1 MKKSFLIVLSVGILF
16 LSSCGTDLTTSAVLN
31 DSTNTSVD
39 VSSDLTSVEVS
50 TEANSIPA
58 EDKFTNIVNLRSE
71 DIVTEVQVKGVILKH
86 VYTGQGTPYITGFY
100 LIDETG
106 SVYIYGEDF
115 AKSLEDNQEIS
126 LKGKIAYYIPETDS
140 VAAESAGYKGA
151 LQLISPTLIESVLDG
166 ASIPT
171 NSINNS
177 WDINDI
183 QKNEL
188 TNDITGNVYELH
200 GKVIV
205 SEQPGYTNYYLQS
218 LDLSTTLPFYTQSNG
233 KDYKWLDEYSDQ
245 YVDMYVVIMNGK
257 PSRNEWRALP
267 VKVLSLYTPTAD
279 DYCRYG
285 NLRMMDTY
293 FSDKYTE
300 DITISV
306 PKADPDVA
314 GLTYSFSVD
323 STVSNISI
331 STTDIDNVINITIPS
346 EENSVELKITS
357 NYSETSLTD
366 ANYITLA
373 PKSAASTM
381 TLSEVRNQE
390 DGTEVTAEGI
400 VTRITYKSGDKRLG
414 FIIQDA
420 TGSMII
426 YNNLDTMANL
436 DDIEEGNKVVVK
448 GTFGH
453 YIKADDAEKAAA
465 LGYKG
470 DTQISDVEILNNDNK
485 INDMFDSSIN
495 KDKSV
500 SDIVVIDPSTDP
512 VGNIYQCSAVIEKT
526 ATAYY
531 TAYRISDPDDSSKSL
546 SLYSQMQGSEFKFLD
561 ENDGNEVTL
570 NFAIQNIKYSSGSFS
585 WRICAI
591 NVVN

>member
-1 MKKSFLIVLSVGILF
+1 MKKTFLIVLSVGLLF
-16 LSSCGTDLTTSAVLN
+16 LSSCGTDITSSAVLN

-39 VSSDLTSVEVS
+39 VSDDLTSAEAS
-50 TEANSIPA
+50 TEESSIAA
-58 EDKFTNIVNLRSE
+58 EDKFTNIANLRSE
-71 DIVTEVQVKGVILKH
+71 DIGTEVQVKGVVLKH

-106 SVYIYGEDF
+106 SVYIYGEDL
-115 AKSLEDNQEIS
+115 AKSLEDNKEIS

-140 VAAESAGYKGA
+140 GAAESAGYKGA
-151 LQLISPTLIESVLDG
+151 LQLISPTLIESMLEG

-171 NSINNS
+171 NSINKT

-245 YVDMYVVIMNGK
+245 YVDMYLVIMNGK

-279 DYCRYG
+279 DYCHYG

-293 FSDKYTE
+293 FADKYTE

-306 PKADPDVA
+306 PKDDPDIA

-323 STVSNISI
+323 SAVSNISI
-331 STTDIDNVINITIPS
+331 STTDTDNVIDITIPS
-346 EENSVELKITS
+346 AENSVELKITS
-357 NYSETSLTD
+357 SYGETSLTD
-366 ANYITLA
+366 ANSITLA

-390 DGTEVTAEGI
+390 DGAEVTAEGI
-400 VTRITYKSGDKRLG
+400 VTRITYKSGNKRLG

-436 DDIEEGNKVVVK
+436 DDIEEGNKVVFK

-485 INDMFDSSIN
+485 INDMFDSSII

-500 SDIVVIDPSTDP
+500 SDIVAIDPSTDP
-512 VGNIYQCSAVIEKT
+512 IGNIYQCSAVIEKT

-591 NVVN
+591 SVVN